1 MRWCCRVTG
10 LARET
15 YLARQASD
23 QATGLRQLFAADA
36 VRVVALLGSQSQSVS
51 AALAVALA
59 GQGHKVL
66 LVDEQL
72 CAGTTHPLLD
82 SELRSDIGSVLR
94 GKKSLKEILLS
105 VAGITLMPADTE
117 YLTNN
122 TEAAR
127 LQLLDAFHTL
137 GIGFDF
143 VIVHA
148 APDIQHHGVGFALA
162 ASEVIVLCDESD
174 HGITVAYRHIKT
186 LTRMGGDR
194 HFMMM
199 FRGGN
204 ESAAKQLFHKLT
216 SVCGRYLGLKPDFAC
231 VLPTDRYSA
240 AQVLEM
246 YALDMA
252 HWPVPEE
259 GDGRRFEVF
268 MCRLLSATGSNL
280 TAA

>member
-1 MRWCCRVTG
+1 M
-10 LARET
+10 
-15 YLARQASD
+15 ARQAAD

-36 VRVVALLGSQSQSVS
+36 VRVVALLGNQSQSVA

-59 GQGHKVL
+59 GQGSKVL

-82 SELRSDIGSVLR
+82 RVLSADVGHVLR
-94 GKKSLKEILLS
+94 GKKNLSDTVLS

-117 YLTNN
+117 RTAHN

-127 LQLLDAFHTL
+127 VQLLDAFHAL
-137 GIGFDF
+137 AVRFDF
-143 VIVHA
+143 VIIHA
-148 APDIQHHGVGFALA
+148 APDVRHQGVGFALA

-186 LTRMGGDR
+186 LTSMGGER

-204 ESAAKQLFHKLT
+204 EPVAKNLFHKL
-216 SVCGRYLGLKPDFAC
+216 SAVCRRYLNLRLDFAC
-231 VLPTDRYSA
+231 VLPTNRFAA
-240 AQVLEM
+240 AQTLEM
-246 YALDMA
+246 YALDMT
-252 HWPVPEE
+252 HWPALEE
-259 GDGRRFEVF
+259 GDDSRFEVF
-268 MCRLLSATGSNL
+268 MCRLLSTTGSNL

>member
-1 MRWCCRVTG
+1 
-10 LARET
+10 
-15 YLARQASD
+15 LARQGPD
-23 QATGLRQLFAADA
+23 QAAGLRQLFAADA
-36 VRVVALLGSQSQSVS
+36 VRVVALLGSQSQSVA

-59 GQGHKVL
+59 GQGGKVL

-82 SELRSDIGSVLR
+82 GVLDVDIGSVLR
-94 GKKSLKEILLS
+94 GKKNLKDILLT
-105 VAGITLMPADTE
+105 VAGVTLMPADTE
-117 YLTNN
+117 RLSHN
-122 TEAAR
+122 TEASR
-127 LQLLDAFHTL
+127 LRLLDSFHAL

-143 VIVHA
+143 VIIHA
-148 APDIQHHGVGFALA
+148 APDIQRHGVGFALA

-174 HGITVAYRHIKT
+174 QGITVAYRHIKT

-204 ESAAKQLFHKLT
+204 EAIAKSLFHKLT
-216 SVCGRYLGLKPDFAC
+216 SVCSRYLNLKPDFAC
-231 VLPTDRYSA
+231 VLPTDRFSA
-240 AQVLEM
+240 AQTLEM
-246 YALDMA
+246 YALDMT

>member
-10 LARET
+10 LVREIC
-15 YLARQASD
+15 LARQASD

-59 GQGHKVL
+59 GQGNKVL

-82 SELRSDIGSVLR
+82 GLLGADIGAVLR
-94 GKKSLKEILLS
+94 GNKSLKEILLS

-117 YLTNN
+117 CLSHNS
-122 TEAAR
+122 EVAR
-127 LQLLDAFHTL
+127 LQLLDSFHAL
-137 GIGFDF
+137 GVGFDF
-143 VIVHA
+143 VIIHA
-148 APDIQHHGVGFALA
+148 APDIQHHGVGFTLA

-186 LTRMGGDR
+186 LTRMGGER
-194 HFMMM
+194 HFMMI

-216 SVCGRYLGLKPDFAC
+216 SVCRRYLGLKPDFAC
-231 VLPTDRYSA
+231 VLPTDRFFCGAGAGDVCVGYD
-240 AQVLEM
+240 
-246 YALDMA
+246 ALA
-252 HWPVPEE
+252 GAGRGGWSSVRGVYVPLAKCH
-259 GDGRRFEVF
+259 GQ
-268 MCRLLSATGSNL
+268 
-280 TAA
+280 